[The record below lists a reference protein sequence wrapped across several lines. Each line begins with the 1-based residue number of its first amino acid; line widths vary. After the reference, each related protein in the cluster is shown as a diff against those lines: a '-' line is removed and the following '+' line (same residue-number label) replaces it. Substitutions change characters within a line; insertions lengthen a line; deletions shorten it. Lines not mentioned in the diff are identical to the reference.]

1 MFNFLR
7 FIKLIIANISIFLC
21 LSTINS
27 LYAESIDIYA
37 NESANSIRFVLNS
50 KDKLSSNVFA
60 LENPPR
66 LVIDIKNI
74 NDFYQHDS
82 NFKYISKIRAS
93 KKNNISR
100 LVFDLKAPITQL
112 KKSNI
117 IKKNG
122 HNVLI
127 INIKI
132 KKNNSIKKSIKNII
146 SKKIIVIDA
155 GHGGPDPGAIR
166 NNIKEKNLTLMAA
179 KILKKKLEQ
188 KSFIVFLTRKS
199 DHYIRLKNRVKY
211 ARSKSPDL
219 FISIHADSTKN
230 KNTSGTSI
238 YSLSEKASDK
248 LSQALADRENKSDLI
263 AGLDLGE
270 LDKAVS
276 DILIDLSRRETKNSS
291 IAFAE
296 LFVDKLK
303 KNKVNLL
310 RRPHRQAGFAVLKAP
325 DIPSVL
331 IEMGFISNNSDLKKL
346 TNKQFQEKLMGI
358 IALVIED
365 YFKSNN

>member
-1 MFNFLR
+1 MFDIIKI
-7 FIKLIIANISIFLC
+7 IKLIVFNISFFLFISAFSF
-21 LSTINS
+21 LQAKK
-27 LYAESIDIYA
+27 LDIYA
-37 NESANSIRFVLNS
+37 YESKNTIRLVLTS
-50 KDKLSSNVFA
+50 SDTLSSTIFT
-60 LENPPR
+60 LDDPPR
-66 LVIDIKNI
+66 LVIDLKNI
-74 NDFYQHDS
+74 NDFYKNNSVLKHIKQ
-82 NFKYISKIRAS
+82 IRAS
-93 KKNNISR
+93 KKDNISR
-100 LVFDLKAPITQL
+100 LVFDLKTPIVQL
-112 KKSNI
+112 SKNYI

-122 HNVLI
+122 TYELV
-127 INIKI
+127 INLKI
-132 KKNNSIKKSIKNII
+132 NKLNDTNSFINS
-146 SKKIIVIDA
+146 KIIIIDA

-166 NNIKEKNLTLMAA
+166 NNIKEKDLTLMAA
-179 KILKKKLEQ
+179 KILKKKLQ
-188 KSFIVFLTRKS
+188 KKSFTVFLTRNS
-199 DHYIRLKNRVKY
+199 DYYIRLKNRVKY

-296 LFVDKLK
+296 LFIEKLK

-331 IEMGFISNNSDLKKL
+331 IEMGFISNNNDLKKL
-346 TNKQFQEKLMGI
+346 TNREFQENLMDI
-358 IALVIED
+358 ISLVIEE
-365 YFKSNN
+365 YFESQN